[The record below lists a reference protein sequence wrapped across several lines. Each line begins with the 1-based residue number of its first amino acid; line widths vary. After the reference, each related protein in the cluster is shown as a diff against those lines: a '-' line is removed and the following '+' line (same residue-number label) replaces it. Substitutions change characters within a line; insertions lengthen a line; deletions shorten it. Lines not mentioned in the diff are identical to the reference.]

1 MTLNKEIRVRASAQD
16 HALYERYAKDRG
28 ITVSDLV
35 RQAVEAYCSGTVGI
49 TFTPACMFAD
59 RHTPG
64 YICPGCGGSCR
75 AAA

>member
-16 HALYERYAKDRG
+16 HALYERYARDRNL
-28 ITVSDLV
+28 TVSDLV
-35 RQAVEAYCSGTVGI
+35 RVAVEAYCSGTVGI
-49 TFTPACMFAD
+49 SFAPACAFRD

-64 YICPGCGGSCR
+64 HACPGCGGSAR

>member
-1 MTLNKEIRVRASAQD
+1 MTLNKEIRVRASAAD

-28 ITVSDLV
+28 LTVSDLV
-35 RQAVEAYCSGTVGI
+35 RAAVEAYCSGTVGVS
-49 TFTPACMFAD
+49 FAPACIFRE

-64 YICPGCGGSCR
+64 FTCPGCGGSAR